1 MLPRSEHR
9 MVRKTGVAL
18 DDAGDAPAPADKP
31 RTGLSA
37 AFAAVDGRLVV
48 LSEAEN
54 AKTVAACDG

>member
-1 MLPRSEHR
+1 

-18 DDAGDAPAPADKP
+18 DDAGGAPAPADTP
-31 RTGLSA
+31 RTNLSA